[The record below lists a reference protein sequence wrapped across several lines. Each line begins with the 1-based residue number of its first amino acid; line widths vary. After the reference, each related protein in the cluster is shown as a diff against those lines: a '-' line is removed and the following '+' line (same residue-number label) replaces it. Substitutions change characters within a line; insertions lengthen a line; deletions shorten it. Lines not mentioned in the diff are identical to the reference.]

1 MKRSISI
8 FILLIFLG
16 LTTAIAQNIS
26 TTNVQNL
33 SDSQIAAIVQK
44 VQSSGLTMDQAIALA
59 KAKGATQTQIDQL
72 MSRISQ
78 LQGKTQPGVQTPS
91 KGLNTT
97 TTKTNYSQKASF
109 KASPIIKK
117 TFGYNLFNN
126 KNLTFNPAV
135 NIPTPKN
142 YVLGAGDELMI
153 NIWGAS
159 QQTYQLPIDKSG
171 NIYIPSLGPVYV
183 AGMNFDTAAKKIKK
197 RLTEIYSGLA
207 KKQPDTWAM
216 VTLSSLRSV
225 RINMVG
231 AVNVPGTYYLPATAT
246 VFNALYLS
254 GGPNKNGSFRNIK
267 LIRNNKTIQTID
279 VYDFLMNGQTKGNI
293 QLRDQDVIF
302 IPVYQ
307 VRVET
312 KGQFKRN
319 NYFNLKKGE
328 SLSDLLRYA
337 GGFSDS
343 AYRSMVTVNRIT
355 EKEKEILDIYK
366 SKFSA
371 FTLHNGDVIKADT
384 VLNRYKNRITIK
396 GAVYRPGN
404 YQLLPGMTLS
414 ELISKAE
421 GVREN
426 VFVNRG
432 IIIREKENLTKI
444 TIPFDVK
451 KVVSGLTNI
460 PLKREDQIIIN
471 SIETMRQSRNV
482 KISGEVQKTGTYP
495 YYENMT
501 VGDLI
506 FLANGFKPGAT
517 GLEVEVAR
525 RNDSLEASKPNSHI
539 AHVYTLKVD
548 KNLKLNET
556 GSNFKLKPYDNVFV
570 RKAPGYV
577 AQRNVTVRGE
587 VVYPG
592 KYTIQSKNERISDLL
607 KRVGG
612 LTRFAFAPGATLKRY
627 KKGNSSQ
634 QERLKEITMSSDSTF
649 KLDSLQQA
657 QINKNY
663 TMVELNLPKIL
674 SHPGSNADYVLKQDD
689 EINIPEVKQTVTV
702 TGAVMNP
709 ITLSYQSG
717 KTAGY
722 YINKAGGYSNNAK
735 RSKVYIVYANGT
747 TSVGKENIQ
756 PGSQIIVP
764 LRPKSKGNFMNEF
777 TKIFAIITSVLT
789 TVVLVKRL

>member
-1 MKRSISI
+1 MKRNISI
-8 FILLIFLG
+8 FIMLIFMG
-16 LTTAIAQNIS
+16 ITTAISQNIS

-59 KAKGATQTQIDQL
+59 KAKGATQTQINQL

-78 LQGKTQPGVQTPS
+78 LQGQPQSGTQTNAAE
-91 KGLNTT
+91 LNKSTL
-97 TTKTNYSQKASF
+97 KTNYSKKATF
-109 KASPIIKK
+109 NASPIVKK

-135 NIPTPKN
+135 NLPTPEN

-153 NIWGAS
+153 NVWGAS

-183 AGMNFDTAAKKIKK
+183 AGMNFNDAAKKIKK

-216 VTLSSLRSV
+216 VTLSNLRSI

-279 VYDFLMNGQTKGNI
+279 VYDFLMSGQAKGNV

-312 KGQFKRN
+312 KGQFKRK
-319 NYFNLKKGE
+319 NYFSLKKGE

-355 EKEKEILDIYK
+355 DKEKEILDVNQ
-366 SKFSA
+366 SKYSA
-371 FTLHNGDVIKADT
+371 FTLQNGDVIQANT
-384 VLNRYKNRITIK
+384 ILNRFKNRITIS

-414 ELISKAE
+414 ELIAKAE
-421 GVREN
+421 GVKEN
-426 VFVNRG
+426 AFSNRG
-432 IIIREKENLTKI
+432 IIIREKKDLTKK

-451 KVVSGLTNI
+451 KVISGVTNI
-460 PLKREDQIIIN
+460 PLKREDKIIIN
-471 SIETMRQSRNV
+471 SIENMRQSRNV
-482 KISGEVQKTGTYP
+482 NISGEVQKTGTFP

-525 RNDSLEASKPNSHI
+525 RNDSLEAAKPNSNI
-539 AHVYTLKVD
+539 ARVFILKVD

-577 AQRNVTVRGE
+577 TQRNVTIKGE

-612 LTRFAFAPGATLKRY
+612 LTRFAFTPGATLKRY
-627 KKGNSSQ
+627 KKGNSAQ

-657 QINKNY
+657 QIKKNY
-663 TMVELNLPKIL
+663 TMVELNLPKIM
-674 SHPGSNADYVLKQDD
+674 SHPGSNADYVLKEGD

-709 ITLSYQSG
+709 ITLSYQAG
-717 KTAGY
+717 KTALY

-735 RSKVYIVYANGT
+735 RAKVYIVYANGT
-747 TSVGKENIQ
+747 TSVGKDNIQ
-756 PGSQIIVP
+756 PGSQIVVP
-764 LRPKSKGNFMNEF
+764 LRPKRNGNFMDEF